1 VTCGVICGSVK
12 LQDQGF
18 TEIRDPKALRMLLNS
33 SRAPVCE
40 LYPSIKITAE
50 NRISLLKNGR
60 LKKSKKE
67 FVEFRKLS
75 A

>member
-1 VTCGVICGSVK
+1 MCSVK

-40 LYPSIKITAE
+40 HEDHCRKQNI
-50 NRISLLKNGR
+50 LLKNGR
-60 LKKSKKE
+60 SNSKKE
-67 FVEFRKLS
+67 FVEFRKLLAWS
-75 A
+75 LNLQ